1 MGQGLFVGLGPLR
14 RSSRDS
20 CSIVGAIPVDETAK
34 AGLDGSI
41 GLEADITGEVGDICG
56 GGNDV
61 TGLDGQHAFHR
72 LLAQTLL
79 DHLDKTEEFDG
90 RMVANVIEAVG
101 RGAGGRVGSLA
112 SPLRIGDCGP
122 GHCAHHAFNDVVDVR
137 EIALHIALVVNVD
150 WFALENRFGEKKI
163 RHVRPAPRT
172 FSCLSHNRRTDPVDF
187 FHQFLR
193 LTRPRKDLMMYHLR
207 QGSYNYW
214 GKRLLY
220 MERRYIS

>member
-79 DHLDKTEEFDG
+79 DRKST
-90 RMVANVIEAVG
+90 RMNSSQHVISYAVFC
-101 RGAGGRVGSLA
+101 LKKKNNNT
-112 SPLRIGDCGP
+112 IY
-122 GHCAHHAFNDVVDVR
+122 DVVGARV
-137 EIALHIALVVNVD
+137 
-150 WFALENRFGEKKI
+150 
-163 RHVRPAPRT
+163 T
-172 FSCLSHNRRTDPVDF
+172 FSRAVPHVFT
-187 FHQFLR
+187 
-193 LTRPRKDLMMYHLR
+193 Y
-207 QGSYNYW
+207 
-214 GKRLLY
+214 
-220 MERRYIS
+220 